1 LVFSTVEKSAMK
13 KATYCWM
20 AVALTGGILVSA
32 APAALKGRAWRAFW
46 KLSPVIDCPAK
57 LDLGEHE
64 KGEIVVAPFTIAN
77 RGGGE
82 LLINEITSNCGCTG
96 MEREE
101 NGGYKRL
108 QSLRLKSGE
117 EAHLVMRVSVGG
129 VPLGS
134 TMDNLVE
141 FHTNDPEKPTA
152 RIEVLVTRVTGGVLT
167 SPESV
172 VFGTVAVG
180 SKVQQTIDILD
191 PNPTPRTITRVTS
204 TGSDQICVKL
214 LPPSGPPKQT
224 ETKPNGTLV
233 GRLEVS
239 LEANRPSSI
248 NATLLI
254 EVAGREGKP
263 DSLPVVGTVAAL
275 FEISP
280 SLIVLPRSSN
290 NGPIYSATCVCRG
303 IAGKPITLTVDS
315 SPKEVTAKVLPESAS
330 GERTVE
336 IAWDPKLGGG
346 NMHGQRQI
354 IRFRAKDGVNEAV
367 LDLPIILRK

>member
-1 LVFSTVEKSAMK
+1 MK

-20 AVALTGGILVSA
+20 AVALSGGIMASL
-32 APAALKGRAWRAFW
+32 APAALWNRGWRAFW

-64 KGEIVVAPFTIAN
+64 KGDIVVVPFTIAN

-82 LLINEITSNCGCTG
+82 LLIDEITSNCSCTG

-101 NGGYKRL
+101 NGGYKKL

-117 EAHLVMRVSVGG
+117 EAHLVMRVFVGG

-134 TMDNLVE
+134 TMNNLVE
-141 FHTNDPEKPTA
+141 FHTNDPEKPTTQ
-152 RIEVLVTRVTGGVLT
+152 IEVLVTRVTGGVIT

-172 VFGTVAVG
+172 VFGTVSVG
-180 SKVQQTIDILD
+180 SKVRQTIDVRD
-191 PNPTPRTITRVTS
+191 PNPTPRTITRVRN
-204 TGSDQICVKL
+204 TGSDQISVKL
-214 LPPSGPPKQT
+214 LPPSGLLNPT
-224 ETKPNGTLV
+224 ETKPHGTLV
-233 GRLEVS
+233 GILEVS
-239 LEANRPSSI
+239 LEANRPSSL

-263 DSLPVVGTVAAL
+263 DSLPVVGKVAAL
-275 FEISP
+275 FEMSP

-303 IAGKPITLTVDS
+303 IAGKPLSLTVDT
-315 SPKEVTAKVLPESAS
+315 SPQGMTAKVLPESAS

-336 IAWDPKLGGG
+336 IAWDPKSGGD
-346 NMHGQRQI
+346 NASGQRQI
-354 IRFRAKDGVNEAV
+354 IRFRAKDEVNEAV
-367 LDLPIILRK
+367 VDLPIILRK